1 MKPIPFGFRQIAQ
14 LLAVAETGSTAAAAR
29 TLNVSQPTVSQA
41 LAKFEAY
48 FGQPLFLR
56 LPGQGMQTT
65 PFGRQKI
72 EALAALMAHGRAVM
86 AASGPAG
93 WELVLGVF
101 STLGPRYAPRIV
113 RAFRLRY
120 PQAHVQLV
128 EGDIEAMVQGLRRGR
143 LDLALLYDV
152 GLPDDLALHPLESVA
167 PHALVASGNPLAGQ
181 TSVSLKLLAEHPL
194 ILINLPHSR
203 DYFLSLF
210 RHVGCQPRITTETGS
225 VEMLRAMVGNDM
237 GVGLLATDLPY
248 DRTYDGSRVVRLAL
262 TEAVPP
268 SRVALAR
275 QAALMPNPA
284 ANALLELAPEAITN
298 RAQIA
303 AG

>member
-29 TLNVSQPTVSQA
+29 ALNVSQPTVSQA
-41 LAKFEAY
+41 VARFEAH

-56 LPGQGMQTT
+56 LPGMGMQPT

-72 EALAALMAHGRAVM
+72 DALAAVMAHGRAVM
-86 AASGPAG
+86 ATSDPAG

-113 RAFRLRY
+113 RAFRQRY
-120 PQAHVQLV
+120 AQAQVQLV
-128 EGDIEAMVQGLRRGR
+128 EGDLQEMVQGLRRGR
-143 LDLALLYDV
+143 LDLALIYDV
-152 GLPDDLALHPLESVA
+152 GLPDDLTLHPLESVL
-167 PHALVASGNPLAGQ
+167 PHALVADGHPLAGQ
-181 TSVSLKLLAEHPL
+181 GPVSLKLLAEQPL
-194 ILINLPHSR
+194 ILISLPHSR

-210 RHVGCQPRITTETGS
+210 RHVGCRPRIAAETGS
-225 VEMLRAMVGNDM
+225 IEMLRAMVGNGM

-248 DRTYDGSRVVRLAL
+248 DRTYDGSRVVRLTLAE
-262 TEAVPP
+262 TVPP

-284 ANALLELAPEAITN
+284 ARALLELVPDAIAGRAPP
-298 RAQIA
+298 
-303 AG
+303 